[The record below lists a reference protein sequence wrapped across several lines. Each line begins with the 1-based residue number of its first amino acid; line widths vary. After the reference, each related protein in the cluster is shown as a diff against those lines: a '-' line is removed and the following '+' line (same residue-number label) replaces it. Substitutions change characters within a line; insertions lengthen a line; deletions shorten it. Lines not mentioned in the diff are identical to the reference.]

1 MMLRGMRLSDTRLT
15 ALFLVSV
22 VILAFEIEVMRV
34 FSTTSWSNFGSMVI
48 SIALLGFGLSG
59 TLLTLFGG
67 RLRNSPDA
75 WLSSSAFALAPSL
88 AIAHT
93 LAQRVPFNPVL
104 IATDAGQLWWIGLY
118 YLLYGI
124 PFFVGGIFIG
134 TMFAALSGRMHS
146 LYFWNMIGSGL
157 GGLLVLS
164 FMFLFPPGFL
174 IYPLVCVAILPALLC
189 CVRWDIEKDRFS
201 VRLVEALTCAVMG
214 ALSLLLLVRFGG
226 ARVSDFKPERY
237 ARTYPDSRLVYQAW
251 SPLGETRVYSSSYFH
266 FAPGL
271 SDAAS
276 ATLSQMPQNAFL
288 GLYVDGNGPVGIMR
302 KMSNAEKGYIDFL
315 PMSAPYLLLPKPKVL
330 LLRLGGGAGIQ
341 TALHH
346 ESREVWVVESNPDL
360 VRMLR
365 DVPYFAAYTGNVLR
379 DTRVHLVG
387 SEVRAFAAST
397 KQRFDLVEI
406 GLIDSIGLSQ
416 AGGYSVE
423 ENYTYTE
430 EAIREYLKCLAPGGM
445 LSITVWDRLSPP
457 RNVPKL
463 LSTVTQALRGAGVSQ
478 PEKKVFVFNLL
489 LSTAT
494 VLVKNGDFTDGDIG
508 TLSKYCR
515 RMSFD
520 VDYAP
525 GIAGTS
531 TAFETILD
539 EYQKLYAGGARAEG
553 ETEANQ
559 VPLLPRELY
568 RDAMLWQFA
577 GRQEE
582 LYSRYIFDIRPAT
595 DDKPYYSGY
604 LKPAT
609 LPRFA
614 LRLTEIPEEWGYI
627 LLLATFV
634 QSLIFGL
641 LVILVPVST
650 RWRELFRARR
660 GTLGVILYYGCLGLG
675 YMMAEIYL
683 IQKFVFYLADP
694 VYANS
699 LVITILLIASGFGS
713 VVSVRF
719 AARRWI
725 VVAAACGGIAAMAAF
740 CLFCLTP
747 LLTLTLGLPLV
758 IKALLSIIFIA
769 PLGLCLGVPFPTGL
783 SALSDSRK
791 GIIPWAWGVNGALSV
806 SGSVLTRILSTSL
819 GFSTVLVIMAGLY
832 ILAAAIFPLNAL
844 RQRMKEPSGLLEK
857 AGGMRERQQEGPIPP
872 S

>member
-1 MMLRGMRLSDTRLT
+1 MRLSDTRLT

-59 TLLTLFGG
+59 TILTLFGE
-67 RLRNSPDA
+67 RLRSTPDS

-104 IATDAGQLWWIGLY
+104 IATDPSQLWWIGLY
-118 YLLYGI
+118 YVLYGI
-124 PFFVGGIFIG
+124 PFFIGGIFIG
-134 TMFAALSGRMHS
+134 AMFAALSGRMHS

-157 GGLLVLS
+157 GGLLVLV
-164 FMFLFPPGFL
+164 FMFLFPPSYL
-174 IYPLVCVAILPALLC
+174 IYPLVGVAILPALLC
-189 CVRWDIEKDRFS
+189 CVQWNVEKDRFA
-201 VRLVEALTCAVMG
+201 VRAVEALICVVMG
-214 ALSLLLLVRFGG
+214 AMSLLLLARFGG
-226 ARVSDFKPERY
+226 ARVSDFKPESY
-237 ARTYPDSRLVYQAW
+237 ARTYPDSKLVYEAW
-251 SPLGETRVYSSSYFH
+251 SPLGETRVFSSSYFH

-271 SDAAS
+271 SDVAS
-276 ATLSQMPQNAFL
+276 VTLAKMPQNAFL
-288 GLYVDGNGPVGIMR
+288 GMYVDGNGPVGIMR
-302 KMSNAEKGYIDFL
+302 KMSDAEKGYIDFL
-315 PMSAPYLLLPKPKVL
+315 PMSAPYQLLTKPRVL
-330 LLRLGGGAGIQ
+330 LLHLGGGAGIQ

-346 ESREVWVVESNPDL
+346 DSRDVWVVESNPDL
-360 VRMLR
+360 IHMLR
-365 DVPYFAAYTGNVLR
+365 DVPYFTSYTGDVLR
-379 DTRVHLVG
+379 DPRVRLVP

-397 KQRFDLVEI
+397 QERFDLVEI

-430 EAIREYLKCLAPGGM
+430 EAIREYMRCLSAGGI

-463 LSTVTQALRGAGVSQ
+463 LSTVCQALRSAGVPH
-478 PEKKVFVFNLL
+478 PEKKVFAFSLL

-494 VLVKNGDFTDGDIG
+494 VLVKNGDFTDEE
-508 TLSKYCR
+508 TAQLTQYSQ

-525 GIAGTS
+525 GIAPTTTS
-531 TAFETILD
+531 FDSILD
-539 EYQKLYAGGARAEG
+539 EYQKLYARESESGG
-553 ETEANQ
+553 ETATDEI
-559 VPLLPRELY
+559 PLLPQELY
-568 RDAMLWQFA
+568 RDSMLWQFA

-582 LYSRYIFDIRPAT
+582 LYQRYIFDIRPAT

-609 LPRFA
+609 LPQFA
-614 LRLTEIPEEWGYI
+614 VRLGEIPEEWGYI
-627 LLLATFV
+627 LLLATFA

-641 LVILVPVST
+641 LVILVPVTT
-650 RWRELFRARR
+650 RWRELFKARR
-660 GTLGVILYYGCLGLG
+660 GTLGVILYFGCLGLG

-713 VVSVRF
+713 IMSARF
-719 AARRWI
+719 SGHRWI
-725 VVAAACGGIAAMAAF
+725 TVATACAGILLMTAF
-740 CLFCLTP
+740 CLFGLTP
-747 LLTLTLGLPLV
+747 ALNATLGLPLAV
-758 IKALLSIIFIA
+758 KALLSIVFIA
-769 PLGLCLGVPFPTGL
+769 PLGLCLGVPFPTAL
-783 SALSDSRK
+783 SALSESRK

-819 GFSTVLVIMAGLY
+819 GFSTVLVIMAALY
-832 ILAAAIFPLNAL
+832 LIAAALFPVNAL
-844 RQRMKEPSGLLEK
+844 RRHAQASDGLLAK
-857 AGGMRERQQEGPIPP
+857 ADGMRQHAGG
-872 S
+872 

>member
-1 MMLRGMRLSDTRLT
+1 MTLRGMRLSDTRLT

-34 FSTTSWSNFGSMVI
+34 FSTSSWSNFGSMVI
-48 SIALLGFGLSG
+48 SIGLLGFGLSG
-59 TLLTLFGG
+59 TLLTLFGE
-67 RLRNSPDA
+67 RLRTSPDS

-88 AIAHT
+88 AVAHT

-104 IATDAGQLWWIGLY
+104 IATDPSQLWWIGLY
-118 YLLYGI
+118 YVLYGV
-124 PFFVGGIFIG
+124 PFFVGGIFVG

-157 GGLLVLS
+157 GGLLVLL
-164 FMFLFPPGFL
+164 FMFLFPPSYL
-174 IYPLVCVAILPALLC
+174 IYPIVGVAILPALLC
-189 CVRWDIEKDRFS
+189 CVRWSIEKDRFS
-201 VRLVEALTCAVMG
+201 VRILEALICIVMG
-214 ALSLLLLVRFGG
+214 AMSLLLLARFGG
-226 ARVSDFKPERY
+226 ARVSDFKPESY
-237 ARTYPDSRLVYQAW
+237 ARTYPDSKLVYHAW
-251 SPLGETRVYSSSYFH
+251 SPLGETRVYSSSFFH

-271 SDAAS
+271 SDVAS
-276 ATLSQMPQNAFL
+276 VTLAHMPQNAFL
-288 GLYVDGNGPVGIMR
+288 GMYVDGNGPVGIMR
-302 KMSNAEKGYIDFL
+302 KMSDAEKGYIDFL
-315 PMSAPYLLLPKPKVL
+315 PMSAPYGLLSKPRVL

-346 ESREVWVVESNPDL
+346 ESSAVWVVESNPDL
-360 VRMLR
+360 VHMLR
-365 DVPYFAAYTGNVLR
+365 DVPYFVRYTGDVLR
-379 DTRVHLVG
+379 DPRVHLVR

-397 KQRFDLVEI
+397 RERFDLVEI

-430 EAIREYLKCLAPGGM
+430 EAIREYLKCLAPGGI

-463 LSTVTQALRGAGVSQ
+463 LSTVAQALRSAGVQ
-478 PEKKVFVFNLL
+478 DPQKKVFSFNLL

-494 VLVKNGDFTDGDIG
+494 VLVKNGDFTDAEVDH
-508 TLSKYCR
+508 LSKYCA

-525 GIAGTS
+525 GVPETATS
-531 TAFETILD
+531 FEKILD
-539 EYQKLYAGGARAEG
+539 EYQKLYARPN
-553 ETEANQ
+553 ETEADAADSTI
-559 VPLLPRELY
+559 PLLPKELY
-568 RDAMLWQFA
+568 RDSMLWQFE
-577 GRQEE
+577 GRQDE
-582 LYSRYIFDIRPAT
+582 LYTRYIFDIRPAT

-614 LRLTEIPEEWGYI
+614 LRLGEIPEEWGYI

-650 RWRELFRARR
+650 RWRELFKARR
-660 GTLGVILYYGCLGLG
+660 GTIGVILYYGCLGLG

-719 AARRWI
+719 AARRWT
-725 VVAAACGGIAAMAAF
+725 VVAAACVGIALMTVF
-740 CLFCLTP
+740 CMFGLTP
-747 LLTLTLGLPLV
+747 LLNLTLGLPLV

-769 PLGLCLGVPFPTGL
+769 PLGLFLGVPFPTGL
-783 SALSDSRK
+783 SALSESRK

-819 GFSTVLVIMAGLY
+819 GFSTVLVIMAALY
-832 ILAAAIFPLNAL
+832 LLAAAIFPLNSL
-844 RQRMKEPSGLLEK
+844 RQRNHQATGLLAK
-857 AGGMRERQQEGPIPP
+857 AGGIRE
-872 S
+872 